1 MNKGDTIVCIDN
13 NGNSFFT
20 NGNKYTVIEYYPS
33 KVPFYLWGIEWYE
46 ILGFVAEQDALKTD
60 FISVFNDAG
69 DFRYV
74 FASGFTRLE
83 DIRDEQIN
91 KILYDKR

>member
-1 MNKGDTIVCIDN
+1 MNKGDTID
-13 NGNSFFT
+13 
-20 NGNKYTVIEYYPS
+20 
-33 KVPFYLWGIEWYE
+33 
-46 ILGFVAEQDALKTD
+46 
-60 FISVFNDAG
+60 

>member
-33 KVPFYLWGIEWYE
+33 K
-46 ILGFVAEQDALKTD
+46 AEQDALKTD

>member
-13 NGNSFFT
+13 NGNNFFT

-33 KVPFYLWGIEWYE
+33 K
-46 ILGFVAEQDALKTD
+46 ADHKDALKTD
-60 FISVFNDAG
+60 FISVFDDAG
-69 DFRYV
+69 DFGYV

-91 KILYDKR
+91 KILL